1 MLRERAVNLTL
12 SFDTT
17 HALGTAVALVN
28 SLDPTTGEERLETP
42 STLRHFLRQH
52 DFSAVGTLRAE
63 DVEAVRALRDRVRT
77 VFESSELAAAVALV
91 NTLVAEAS
99 ALPQLVDHD
108 GEPWHLHYTPH
119 GAALVD
125 RLAAESGMALAI
137 LIRDEGLERL
147 RICEAP
153 NCANALVDLSRN
165 RSRRYCDVQACGNRV
180 HVAAYRAR
188 RRAIASSDGLT
199 RHASPR

>member
-1 MLRERAVNLTL
+1 LTL
-12 SFDTT
+12 DSDTT
-17 HALGTAVALVN
+17 CALRTAVALVN
-28 SLDPTTGEERLETP
+28 ALDPTTGEDRLETAAA
-42 STLRHFLRQH
+42 LRRFLQQH
-52 DFSAVGTLRAE
+52 DFSAVGTLTAG
-63 DVEAVRALRDRVRT
+63 DVKAVRALRRRVRN
-77 VFESSELAAAVALV
+77 VFETSEVGSAVTLVNALV
-91 NTLVAEAS
+91 AQAS

-108 GEPWHLHYTPH
+108 GEPWHLHYTPP

-165 RSRRYCDVQACGNRV
+165 RSRRYCDVRACGNRV

-188 RRAIASSDGLT
+188 RRAGASSDHPKREPL
-199 RHASPR
+199 PR